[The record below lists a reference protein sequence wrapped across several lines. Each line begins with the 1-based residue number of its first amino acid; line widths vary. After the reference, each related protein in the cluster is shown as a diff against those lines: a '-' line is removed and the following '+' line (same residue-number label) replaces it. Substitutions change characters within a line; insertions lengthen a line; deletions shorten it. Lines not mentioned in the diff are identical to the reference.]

1 MSVKDFKVELV
12 DIITKYEKS
21 GLSNNDI
28 QSSVIDV
35 LKHKTDYD
43 DDFIMLV
50 NETSN
55 DQDYLKNKIINLEVQ
70 LKTINENLSQV
81 KNQNQV
87 MRETIDDLN
96 KPTFIKDVDKTI
108 TNVGKEIETGLL
120 SFGNYV
126 NKFMDE
132 LINEANEK
140 PSEMDV

>member
-12 DIITKYEKS
+12 DIITKYEKM

-96 KPTFIKDVDKTI
+96 KPTFIKDVDKTM

>member
-132 LINEANEK
+132 LIKEANEK

>member
-12 DIITKYEKS
+12 DIITKYEKM

-120 SFGNYV
+120 SFGNFV

>member
-1 MSVKDFKVELV
+1 MSVKDFKE
-12 DIITKYEKS
+12 DIIGIITKYEKM

-55 DQDYLKNKIINLEVQ
+55 DQDYLKSKITDLEVQ

-132 LINEANEK
+132 LIKEANEK
-140 PSEMDV
+140 PNEMDV

>member
-1 MSVKDFKVELV
+1 MSVKDFKDDII
-12 DIITKYEKS
+12 DIITKYVKM

-28 QSSVIDV
+28 QSSVIDI

-50 NETSN
+50 NETS
-55 DQDYLKNKIINLEVQ
+55 DEQDYLKSKITDLEVQ

-132 LINEANEK
+132 LIKEANEK
-140 PSEMDV
+140 PTEMDV

>member
-1 MSVKDFKVELV
+1 MSVKDFKIELV
-12 DIITKYEKS
+12 DIITKYEKL

-28 QSSVIDV
+28 QSYVIDV

-50 NETSN
+50 NEESSH
-55 DQDYLKNKIINLEVQ
+55 QDYLKNKISDLEIQ
-70 LKTINENLSQV
+70 LKTINENLSLV

-132 LINEANEK
+132 LIKEANEK
-140 PSEMDV
+140 PTEMDV